1 MTKIITFTNLRLQ
14 SLERKTWCCQ
24 TQLGWVQSLLWDIQ
38 MVPPCWGSFFQIG
51 EMKRISPIWRN
62 YRGPKVAPHIL
73 FVIVNGEKYSVWKK
87 QFSPSFFFLL
97 EVILFFLNVI
107 GGKKKQTQELMNILV
122 KIIIIEPRRASCTEI
137 RLFAILP
144 PSKGTCQ
151 PFSSWVLWMGSSQSS
166 LLQLYKQL
174 NINWTRKADWPC
186 GEKRDSPGTCGPS
199 SALSFEPAK
208 VNLPDLL
215 LSCWPW
221 SPGIFYLYCCCL
233 MSPLLSDLLNI
244 KQLLFPQN

>member
-24 TQLGWVQSLLWDIQ
+24 TQLGWVQSLLWDILSREG
-38 MVPPCWGSFFQIG
+38 PSGSFSQIG
-51 EMKRISPIWRN
+51 EMKRISPIWRD

-144 PSKGTCQ
+144 PSEGTCQ
-151 PFSSWVLWMGSSQSS
+151 PFSSWVLWTGFISVF
-166 LLQLYKQL
+166 LV
-174 NINWTRKADWPC
+174 TA
-186 GEKRDSPGTCGPS
+186 
-199 SALSFEPAK
+199 
-208 VNLPDLL
+208 V
-215 LSCWPW
+215 
-221 SPGIFYLYCCCL
+221 
-233 MSPLLSDLLNI
+233 
-244 KQLLFPQN
+244 